1 MIILFLSWQ
10 VLCVIL
16 IEVYINFVRG
26 YSCESTTS
34 DTKCLKS
41 QKVSV
46 VENRREFI
54 VQHKTSTTQEKDKN
68 TQIEC
73 C

>member
-1 MIILFLSWQ
+1 MSFWLKST
-10 VLCVIL
+10 
-16 IEVYINFVRG
+16 FVKG

-46 VENRREFI
+46 VENRRESI
-54 VQHKTSTTQEKDKN
+54 VQHKTSTTQEKDKY
-68 TQIEC
+68 TQNAVSQFSRWLHYFM
-73 C
+73 